1 MYFNSLTFAV
11 FLPIVF
17 CLYWFVFG
25 RNLKWQNLFVLVASY
40 VFYGWWDWR
49 FLLLIALTSF
59 CSFWSGILIGK
70 YRDEKRKAGLVN
82 TANILLNLGILG
94 LFKYYNF
101 FASSFAHLFLGGQSD
116 KLLIHLIL
124 PVGISFY
131 TFQALSYTIDVHRG
145 KIEPTRDIVQ
155 FFTYVSFFPQ
165 LVAGPIERASNLLP
179 QFARKRVFDPVQA
192 ADGLR
197 MILWGLFKKVVV
209 ADQCARYVDQVFSHQ
224 DSLPGGTLILGV
236 VLFTIQIYG
245 DFSGYSDIAIG
256 TSKLFGIKLM
266 TNFRTPY
273 FSRSIK
279 EFWQR
284 WHISLTTWL
293 RDYVYFPLGGSR
305 CSKAKAIRNNYIV
318 FILCGLWHGASWT
331 YIAWGVYFGTL
342 AGISILYGKGPR
354 YKDTVAHGKLFPSL
368 KEAGLILWMNILN
381 GLGSIFFR
389 SETID
394 GAWRYF
400 LGFFHWKG
408 QFSGSGIMTP
418 AQMTALFLASFVMF
432 GTEWLNREKE
442 HGLVMDG
449 IKSRPLRWTVYL
461 ILMMA
466 VILFFD
472 DGTSP
477 FVYFQF

>member
-1 MYFNSLTFAV
+1 MTFAV

>member
-1 MYFNSLTFAV
+1 M
-11 FLPIVF
+11 
-17 CLYWFVFG
+17 
-25 RNLKWQNLFVLVASY
+25 
-40 VFYGWWDWR
+40 
-49 FLLLIALTSF
+49 
-59 CSFWSGILIGK
+59 
-70 YRDEKRKAGLVN
+70 
-82 TANILLNLGILG
+82 
-94 LFKYYNF
+94 
-101 FASSFAHLFLGGQSD
+101 
-116 KLLIHLIL
+116 HLIL

-145 KIEPTRDIVQ
+145 KIEPTRDIVR
-155 FFTYVSFFPQ
+155 FFAYVSFFPQ

-179 QFARKRVFDPVQA
+179 QFARKRVFDPAQA
-192 ADGLR
+192 TDGLR
-197 MILWGLFKKVVV
+197 LILWGLFKKVVV
-209 ADQCARYVDQVFSHQ
+209 ADQCARYVDQVFSQ
-224 DSLPGGTLILGV
+224 QASLPGGTLILGV
-236 VLFTIQIYG
+236 VLFTFQIYG

-273 FSRSIK
+273 FSRNIK

-342 AGISILYGKGPR
+342 AGISILYGKGHN
-354 YKDTVAHGKLFPSL
+354 YKDTVAQGKLFPSL
-368 KEAGLILWMNILN
+368 KEVGLILWMNILN
-381 GLGSIFFR
+381 CLGSVFFR
-389 SETID
+389 SGNIGD
-394 GAWRYF
+394 AWRYF
-400 LGFFHWKG
+400 LGFFNWKG
-408 QFSGSGIMTP
+408 QFSGSGVMTP
-418 AQMTALFLASFVMF
+418 SQMTAIFAGSLVMF
-432 GTEWLNREKE
+432 GIEWLNREKE

-449 IKSRPLRWTVYL
+449 VKSRPLRWAIYL
-461 ILMMA
+461 VLMIS
-466 VILFFD
+466 VLLFFD

>member
-155 FFTYVSFFPQ
+155 FFAYVSFFPQ

>member
-1 MYFNSLTFAV
+1 MYFNSLTYAI

-59 CSFWSGILIGK
+59 CSFWSGILIDK
-70 YRDEKRKAGLVN
+70 YRDDKKKANLIN
-82 TANILLNLGILG
+82 AANIILNLGILG

-101 FASSFAHLFLGGQSD
+101 FAASFANLFLGGHSD
-116 KLLIHLIL
+116 KLLMHLIL

-145 KIEPTRDIVQ
+145 KIEPTRDIVR
-155 FFTYVSFFPQ
+155 FFAYVSFFPQ

-179 QFARKRVFDPVQA
+179 QFARKRVFDPAQA
-192 ADGLR
+192 TDGLR
-197 MILWGLFKKVVV
+197 LILWGLFKKVVV
-209 ADQCARYVDQVFSHQ
+209 ADQCARYVDQVFSQ
-224 DSLPGGTLILGV
+224 QASLPGGTLILGV
-236 VLFTIQIYG
+236 VLFTFQIYG

-273 FSRSIK
+273 FSRNIK

-331 YIAWGVYFGTL
+331 YIAWGIYFGTL
-342 AGISILYGKGPR
+342 AGISILYGKGHN
-354 YKDTVAHGKLFPSL
+354 YKDTVAQGKLFPSL
-368 KEAGLILWMNILN
+368 KEVGLILWMNILN
-381 GLGSIFFR
+381 CLGSVFFR
-389 SETID
+389 SGNIGD
-394 GAWRYF
+394 AWRYF
-400 LGFFHWKG
+400 LGFFNWKG
-408 QFSGSGIMTP
+408 QFSGSGVMTP
-418 AQMTALFLASFVMF
+418 SQMTAIFAGSLVMF
-432 GTEWLNREKE
+432 GIEWLNREKE

-449 IKSRPLRWTVYL
+449 VKSRPLRWAIYL
-461 ILMMA
+461 VLMIS
-466 VILFFD
+466 VLLFFD

>member
-1 MYFNSLTFAV
+1 
-11 FLPIVF
+11 
-17 CLYWFVFG
+17 
-25 RNLKWQNLFVLVASY
+25 
-40 VFYGWWDWR
+40 
-49 FLLLIALTSF
+49 
-59 CSFWSGILIGK
+59 
-70 YRDEKRKAGLVN
+70 
-82 TANILLNLGILG
+82 
-94 LFKYYNF
+94 
-101 FASSFAHLFLGGQSD
+101 
-116 KLLIHLIL
+116 
-124 PVGISFY
+124 
-131 TFQALSYTIDVHRG
+131 
-145 KIEPTRDIVQ
+145 
-155 FFTYVSFFPQ
+155 
-165 LVAGPIERASNLLP
+165 
-179 QFARKRVFDPVQA
+179 
-192 ADGLR
+192 
-197 MILWGLFKKVVV
+197 
-209 ADQCARYVDQVFSHQ
+209 
-224 DSLPGGTLILGV
+224 
-236 VLFTIQIYG
+236 
-245 DFSGYSDIAIG
+245 
-256 TSKLFGIKLM
+256 M

-293 RDYVYFPLGGSR
+293 RDYVYYPLGGSR

-354 YKDTVAHGKLFPSL
+354 YKDTVAHEKLFPSL

>member
-101 FASSFAHLFLGGQSD
+101 FASSFAHLFLGD